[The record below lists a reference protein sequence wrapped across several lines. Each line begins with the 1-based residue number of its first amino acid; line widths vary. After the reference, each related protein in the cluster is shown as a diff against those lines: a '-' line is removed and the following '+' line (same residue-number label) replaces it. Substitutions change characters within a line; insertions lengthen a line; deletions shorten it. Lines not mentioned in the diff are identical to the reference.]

1 MKFNHILQIFFF
13 AVLIQSYSCSS
24 KSQFPSPVSNTGDL
38 AWDGEYLWVA
48 GTDEGRIYKLDFNG
62 YILFSFICLE
72 IGPAGLT
79 WDGTNIWVSTIS
91 DKLMQYDTEGKLL
104 RQFPAPGDEANGL
117 AWANGNLY
125 CVSKILNENLST
137 FIYRIDPGSGV
148 ITDSFEITDYG
159 RYEGL
164 AFNGIDLLVVESLSK
179 ELFRVDLE
187 SGEILER
194 IELRQTL
201 PEGITWDGKCLWI
214 TDLMDEKIESF
225 VLR

>member
-1 MKFNHILQIFFF
+1 LDFKIFITIFI
-13 AVLIQSYSCSS
+13 AVLIQSCSCSS

-38 AWDGEYLWVA
+38 AWDGDCLWVA
-48 GTDEGRIYKLDFNG
+48 GTDEGKIYKLDSNG
-62 YILFSFICLE
+62 DILFSFICTE

-79 WDGTNIWVSTIS
+79 WDGNNIWVSTIS
-91 DKLMQYDTEGKLL
+91 EKLMQYDTEGKLL
-104 RQFPAPGDEANGL
+104 RQFLAPGDEANGL

-148 ITDSFEITDYG
+148 ITDSFEITGYG

-164 AFNGIDLLVVESLSK
+164 AFDGINLLVVESISD
-179 ELFRVDLE
+179 ELVRIDLE
-187 SGEILER
+187 TGEILER

-201 PEGITWDGKCLWI
+201 PEGITWDGNCLWI
-214 TDLMDEKIESF
+214 TDMMDNQIESIII
-225 VLR
+225 R